1 MIVTRDK
8 VCRGWIDK
16 KRNNS
21 GERQKKK
28 KKLGFI
34 TVKGEEGLFFAL
46 KREIKWAE
54 LRLILEGRRGN
65 GKQEV
70 KKGEEKM
77 KDMHDYVLVYQISC
91 GHCVC

>member
-21 GERQKKK
+21 GERQKIKKKK

-34 TVKGEEGLFFAL
+34 TVKGEEGLFFC
-46 KREIKWAE
+46 I
-54 LRLILEGRRGN
+54 
-65 GKQEV
+65 
-70 KKGEEKM
+70 EERDQM
-77 KDMHDYVLVYQISC
+77 
-91 GHCVC
+91 G